1 MCPFLLLLMPLTV
14 ALLCAPITCKFNRW
28 PLIPPVKCCPN
39 LAIDLHASPL
49 YYFRYWLFPY
59 DCRWMCASPD

>member
-14 ALLCAPITCKFNRW
+14 TLICAPICKFNRW

-49 YYFRYWLFPY
+49 YYFRFWLFPY